1 MPRSLDELM
10 LAFIDYAGLF
20 PPAKL
25 PLEPALRNFATYR
38 NGVRSHMLGR
48 FICPAGRLVEL
59 DACAGELFRADEP
72 PRRSSKLAL
81 PVSALG
87 SSGLDAE
94 CFATGLVGDVEAMRA
109 FMEAHDG
116 RAITEAIETRLPGSV
131 VTNRDGAATQA
142 LVRQTADTVRSL
154 DAHLPA
160 GAVQVFLEIPFLG
173 EWRHNT
179 RSAISAVA
187 AYNAETSATDHGNPV
202 GVKIRTGGAKASMI
216 PSTEQVAF
224 FIHNCREKQVRFK
237 ATAGLHHPLRHD
249 SSELDVETKM
259 HGFHN
264 VFGAAILSHALEF
277 PESTLREMLEDESSA
292 SFSFDDQGLRWHDH
306 SASSDQIARTRR
318 EFAISFGSCSFTE
331 PIEDLQKLGLL

>member
-1 MPRSLDELM
+1 M
-10 LAFIDYAGLF
+10 LAIIDYAGLF

-38 NGVRSHMLGR
+38 NGVHSHMLGR

-59 DACAGELFRADEP
+59 EACAGELFRADGP
-72 PRRSSKLAL
+72 PWRF
-81 PVSALG
+81 SALG

-94 CFATGLVGDVEAMRA
+94 CFTAGLVGDVEAMRA

-116 RAITEAIETRLPGSV
+116 RAITEAIETRLPDSV

-154 DAHLPA
+154 DAHLPT

-187 AYNAETSATDHGNPV
+187 AHNAEHANGV
-202 GVKIRTGGAKASMI
+202 GVKIRTGGVKASMI
-216 PSTEQVAF
+216 PSIEQVAF

-249 SSELDVETKM
+249 SSELDVKTKM
-259 HGFHN
+259 HGFLN

-277 PESTLREMLEDESSA
+277 PESTLREMLEDESA
-292 SFSFDDQGLRWHDH
+292 ESFSFDDQGLRWRDH
-306 SASSDQIARTRR
+306 RASSDQIARTRR

-331 PIEDLQKLGLL
+331 PIQDLQEWGLL